1 VKNQQDIFASLLDKF
16 KVKLAKAQKTRV
28 NTLFIVISGIIVKQ
42 SVIKIKNQVGTITGK
57 TATLASSCYGRLTRF
72 FDDGFC
78 QRVLWKWILRAVVGQ
93 LIGRLDKR
101 KGARYLLMDATCWEL
116 DKVKF
121 HFLTLSILLE
131 GVSIPFFLVNLAKK
145 GCSNGRERKRLL
157 QMADLLYGLK
167 GMTLIADR
175 KYVGRQWLV
184 DLVQG
189 LGLNLVIRLS

>member
-1 VKNQQDIFASLLDKF
+1 
-16 KVKLAKAQKTRV
+16 
-28 NTLFIVISGIIVKQ
+28 
-42 SVIKIKNQVGTITGK
+42 
-57 TATLASSCYGRLTRF
+57 
-72 FDDGFC
+72 
-78 QRVLWKWILRAVVGQ
+78 VLWKWILRAVVGQ

-157 QMADLLYGLK
+157 QMADLLYGLT
-167 GMTLIADR
+167 GMTRPKKSLHLLLINPDSNLHIFFNP
-175 KYVGRQWLV
+175 KYCL
-184 DLVQG
+184 L
-189 LGLNLVIRLS
+189 LLNPSLWSGA